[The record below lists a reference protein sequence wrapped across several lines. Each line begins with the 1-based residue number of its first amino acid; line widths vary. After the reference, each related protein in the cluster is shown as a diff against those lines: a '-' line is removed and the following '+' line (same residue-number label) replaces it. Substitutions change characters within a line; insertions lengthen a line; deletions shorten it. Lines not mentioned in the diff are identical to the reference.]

1 MTENALTEKYQ
12 SLIAATELKP
22 DEAQAYAV
30 SKMAVLFDR
39 LSQGEIPMLK
49 KKGFIAR
56 LFGGAEQASSDLGF
70 YFYGDVGRGKSM
82 VMDLFYELL
91 PLQQKR
97 RVHFHAFMLELHEFL
112 HQQRQMRKKSDRQ
125 GEEVTADILK
135 FVDQLTDQVQVLC
148 FDEFQVTDVAD
159 AMLLGRLFTAFF
171 ARNMVVIIT
180 SNIQPDDLY
189 LGGLQR
195 DRFLPFIALLKQKTT
210 VISFNGDIDYRLTKL
225 REMGTYF
232 HPHNAENQN
241 IVEAEFQECIH
252 GAEEESHVF
261 HVKGREIHVPR
272 AARDVAWFSFDQLC
286 GDAKSATDY
295 LEIAHHFRTVFIVDV
310 PKITDQI
317 RNEGK
322 RFITAID
329 VFYENHTRVII
340 SAATAP
346 EELHEGRE
354 NAFAFDRT
362 VSRLLEMQ
370 SKSYWFARP

>member
-1 MTENALTEKYQ
+1 MTENTLEKTYNDLIQ
-12 SLIAATELKP
+12 SGKIKADA
-22 DEAQAYAV
+22 AQAYAV
-30 SKMAVLFDR
+30 EKLAVLFEQ
-39 LSQGEIPMLK
+39 LSQGQIPMLK
-49 KKGFIAR
+49 KQGLMAR
-56 LFGGAEQASSDLGF
+56 VFSGKQIPVSDLGF

-82 VMDLFYELL
+82 VMDLFFDIL
-91 PLQQKR
+91 PIKQKR

-112 HQQRQMRKKSDRQ
+112 HQQRQMRKNNESQ
-125 GEEVTADILK
+125 GEAVEADILK
-135 FVDQLTDQVQVLC
+135 FVDQLTGNVQVLC

-171 ARNMVVIIT
+171 DRNMVVIIT
-180 SNIQPDDLY
+180 SNITPDDLY

-195 DRFLPFIALLKQKTT
+195 DRFLPFIDLLKTRT
-210 VISFNGDIDYRLTKL
+210 LVMSFNGDIDYRLTKL
-225 REMGTYF
+225 REMGTFF
-232 HPHNAENQN
+232 HPNNEDNQKV
-241 IVEAEFQECIH
+241 IEAEFQECIH
-252 GAEEESHVF
+252 GATEESHVF

-272 AARDVAWFSFDQLC
+272 AARDVAWFTFDQLC

-295 LEIAHHFRTVFIVDV
+295 LEIAHHFRTVFLVNV
-310 PKITDQI
+310 PKMTDEI

-340 SAATAP
+340 IADAAP
-346 EELHEGRE
+346 EDLHAGRE

-370 SKSYWFARP
+370 SKSYWFAR